1 MKNTCFQILCFFQ
14 ERKKKREWRRKFGK
28 RSKHR
33 RDKNMRSFWRR
44 GDLGFVSFPFTRAIL
59 SRLEFGEGALA
70 VIINVLITAAR
81 GHASNGSRDGWTAAE
96 RPPKG
101 STLTRA
107 RILEPTLS
115 FSPTEF
121 EPSLLFQGR
130 KKTGTAVV
138 AIDET
143 RTFQFFEGGDR
154 NGDTRIGIKKGEFG
168 RWREFYIPPASV
180 IGSISR
186 KLYIPGRNFNFEW
199 QSSREWKN
207 FHRSNVQPRITR
219 ERLTI

>member
-1 MKNTCFQILCFFQ
+1 MKNFCFQIFSLFQ

-33 RDKNMRSFWRR
+33 RDKNIRSFSQRS
-44 GDLGFVSFPFTRAIL
+44 DLGFVSFPFTRAIL
-59 SRLEFGEGALA
+59 SRLQFGEGALA

-115 FSPTEF
+115 FSPTELNLPF
-121 EPSLLFQGR
+121 FSKEGR
-130 KKTGTAVV
+130 KL
-138 AIDET
+138 EL
-143 RTFQFFEGGDR
+143 
-154 NGDTRIGIKKGEFG
+154 
-168 RWREFYIPPASV
+168 RWSRSMKRE
-180 IGSISR
+180 R
-186 KLYIPGRNFNFEW
+186 FNFSKVGIGMEI
-199 QSSREWKN
+199 RG
-207 FHRSNVQPRITR
+207 
-219 ERLTI
+219 LD